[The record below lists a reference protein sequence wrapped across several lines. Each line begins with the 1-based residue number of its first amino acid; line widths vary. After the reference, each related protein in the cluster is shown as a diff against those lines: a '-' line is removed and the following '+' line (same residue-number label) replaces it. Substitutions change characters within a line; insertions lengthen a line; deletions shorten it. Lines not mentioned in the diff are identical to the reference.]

1 MSKKKHIDELF
12 KEQLQ
17 NFEAAPSPEV
27 WNAIQAKM
35 KKEKED
41 RKVIPLW
48 WKLGGVAAL
57 LVLLLALNFVFQP
70 FGEKDTPVIVTEDT
84 DPLKEDT
91 TSPILEDTSINKDAI
106 TSEEDGDESI
116 NNELEKSSLDT
127 KNENELKDQIIND
140 AQGNQRAVTVENDT
154 KKVIPLQKEDLIKK
168 NTSVETIQE
177 KDAVT
182 VTSEKTNTTK
192 ITQEK
197 DNPNNKEVK
206 DVDPLIKK
214 DVSEG
219 IAKKVTTGIAKT
231 TGQKDKVDTK
241 IEDPSQKTIKD
252 DNPLIKKDISEINK
266 TKDAVTEVDKKKGE
280 AVKDVVTTDNED
292 NKKSIFDAIEEDKEE
307 AVVKVEDRDLK
318 NWEVTPNFGPV
329 FYNSL
334 SGGSA
339 IDPVFADNA
348 QNGEVN
354 FSYGVQVS
362 YAINDRLSLRSGV
375 SNVDLGYT
383 TGGVELATGPVAI
396 ALSTVDYGGRSVVLS
411 AFDQGTLAN
420 LPPPTGENDPFAGL
434 TPKST
439 SGNAELIQN
448 LSYYEVPM
456 ELKYALLNKR
466 FGVNMIGGFSTLFL
480 GDNEISVRDGD
491 FRDVLGEAN
500 NLNSVSF
507 STNFGLG
514 FDYKIS
520 KRLKFNVEPMFKYQL
535 NPYSDSS
542 VDFKPYYFGVYSGL
556 SFKF

>member
-41 RKVIPLW
+41 RKVIPIW

-70 FGEKDTPVIVTEDT
+70 FGAKDTPVIVTEDT
-84 DPLKEDT
+84 NKLKEKHTTPDIEDATLDT
-91 TSPILEDTSINKDAI
+91 DAI
-106 TSEEDGDESI
+106 TSETDGKESNDVEI
-116 NNELEKSSLDT
+116 EKSSIET
-127 KNENELKDQIIND
+127 EGEKKLKEQMVND
-140 AQGNQRAVTVENDT
+140 VKGNQKAITSEDNT
-154 KKVIPLQKEDLIKK
+154 KKVAPLQKSNLIKK
-168 NTSVETIQE
+168 NTSVEAITE
-177 KDAVT
+177 KEAVAN
-182 VTSEKTNTTK
+182 TSEKTNTTK
-192 ITQEK
+192 VTPEIK
-197 DNPNNKEVK
+197 DTN
-206 DVDPLIKK
+206 PLIQK
-214 DVSEG
+214 DASQG
-219 IAKKVTTGIAKT
+219 IAKKVTAGIAKT
-231 TGQKDKVDTK
+231 TGQKDKIENNVD
-241 IEDPSQKTIKD
+241 DPTQKTIND
-252 DNPLIKKDISEINK
+252 DNPLIQKDISVINK
-266 TKDAVTEVDKKKGE
+266 TKDAVAEIENKKKE
-280 AVKDVVTTDNED
+280 AAVEEVKTDPEE
-292 NKKSIFDAIEEDKEE
+292 NKKSIFDAIEEDKEA
-307 AVVKVEDRDLK
+307 AVTKVEDRDLK

-334 SGGSA
+334 GGGSS
-339 IDPVFADNA
+339 IDPAFADNS
-348 QNGEVN
+348 QTGDVN

-383 TGGVELATGPVAI
+383 TGGVELATGPVAV
-396 ALSTVDYGGRSVVLS
+396 ALGSVDYGGRSIVLS
-411 AFDQGTLAN
+411 AFDSGTLAN
-420 LPPPTGENDPFAGL
+420 LPPSSGENDPFAGL

-456 ELKYALLNKR
+456 ELKYALFNKR

-480 GDNEISVRDGD
+480 GNNEISVRDGD

-556 SFKF
+556 SFRF